1 MPAERASAHARPPL
15 DLMASKS
22 SKKDK
27 SKRKNTS
34 LRLDE
39 SMLKQLKIRA
49 VQEDTSVQK
58 IVEKLVRDYLRGKS
72 RR

>member
-1 MPAERASAHARPPL
+1 
-15 DLMASKS
+15 MASKAE
-22 SKKDK
+22 KK
-27 SKRKNTS
+27 SNRKNTS

-39 SMLKQLKIRA
+39 SMLKALKIRA
-49 VQEDTSVQK
+49 IKQDTSVQK

>member
-1 MPAERASAHARPPL
+1 
-15 DLMASKS
+15 MASKS
-22 SKKDK
+22 SKRDK

-49 VQEDTSVQK
+49 VQEDTSVQR
-58 IVEKLVRDYLRGKS
+58 IVEKLVRDYLRGRIRS
-72 RR
+72 